1 MAKKKISDEIAFKN
15 LKKSI
20 TRGEFEAI
28 LSVAKREY
36 KRMKDIEQKAHKFRK
51 KTLSSLDE
59 LEGDKR
65 DLQFRATEKMVLGL
79 ANQAKKQVG
88 RLFGENIYRL
98 PALTDFINR
107 FEVSGKELPY
117 IDFNFIND
125 EK

>member
-1 MAKKKISDEIAFKN
+1 MFKRKELKFNEKSDEVQEHYF
-15 LKKSI
+15 
-20 TRGEFEAI
+20 
-28 LSVAKREY
+28 
-36 KRMKDIEQKAHKFRK
+36 FRHVIWESGNGK

-88 RLFGENIYRL
+88 RLFGENISRL
-98 PALTDFINR
+98 PELTDFINR
-107 FEVSGKELPY
+107 FEVSGEELPY
-117 IDFNFIND
+117 IDFNFINE